1 MEGLKQ
7 RFQAF
12 MNNRWLVL
20 VAAIWIQSCTAS
32 GYLFGSIS
40 PIIKSSL
47 NYNQRQLSLLGVAK
61 NVGVS
66 VGFLAAFLCEIL
78 PSWCSLLLGA
88 LHNFIGYG
96 LLWLIVTG
104 KVPALPLWAMC
115 VLICLG
121 NNGDTYINTAVLVS
135 CVQNFPKS
143 RGPVVG
149 LVQGFVA
156 LSSAILTQI
165 YTTINFSDQASLI
178 FMLAVG
184 PTIVVFALMFIIRPV
199 EGHKQML
206 PSDDS
211 RFAFIYS
218 VCFLIA
224 PYLMAITLLEG
235 LVTVSHNLV
244 TAFTVVLFLLLF
256 IPIVVTFRKEPSDP
270 AREVLLPKSEQREAG
285 NSDQNAREHGVVCS
299 EVKDD
304 KSKEVDS
311 LLLRGPRIGED
322 FTLMQA
328 LITAELWLIM
338 LSLLLGTGSG
348 LTVIDN
354 LGQMSQSLG
363 YDNAHIYVPM
373 IGISSFFGRVG
384 GGFVSEIIARDHAY
398 PRPIAIAV
406 AQLVIGVGHVSF
418 AMGWPGAMYI
428 GTLLVGLGF
437 GAHWAI
443 VPTIASELFGLKKFG
458 AFYNFL
464 NLVKPVGTLVFSGV
478 IVSSIYDREAEKQA
492 HQHHLQGSIF
502 SGKSGV
508 DEPPTCKGGTGIEL
522 GGRNDQCR
530 LGTGGR
536 CGGIV
541 HRVVAGDDVP
551 VAVEDEDD
559 RVWKHVH
566 QWDSH
571 LDSRHYI
578 FPRGHHLDHGSRS
591 LILKGWCSTLKS

>member
-1 MEGLKQ
+1 MMEGLKL

-20 VAAIWIQSCTAS
+20 VAAIWIQSCAAS

-40 PIIKSSL
+40 PMIKSSL

-61 NVGVS
+61 DLGVS

-78 PSWCSLLLGA
+78 PSWCPLLLGA

-121 NNGDTYINTAVLVS
+121 NNGDTYVNTAILVS

-149 LVQGFVA
+149 LVKGFVA
-156 LSSAILTQI
+156 LSGAILTQI
-165 YTTINFSDQASLI
+165 YTAINFSNKTSLI

-184 PTIVVFALMFIIRPV
+184 PTMVVFALMFIIRPV
-199 EGHKQML
+199 EGVKQVL
-206 PSDDS
+206 PSDGS
-211 RFAFIYS
+211 RFALIYT

-244 TAFTVVLFLLLF
+244 TVFTVVLFLLLF
-256 IPIVVTFRKEPSDP
+256 IPIVSTFSEEARDP
-270 AREVLLPKSEQREAG
+270 AREALLPKTEQREAG
-285 NSDQNAREHGVVCS
+285 NSDQNAHEHEVVCS
-299 EVKDD
+299 EVEDD
-304 KSKEVDS
+304 KSEKVES
-311 LLLRGPRIGED
+311 LCPRGPRIGED

-354 LGQMSQSLG
+354 LGQMSQSVG
-363 YDNAHIYVPM
+363 YDNTHLFVSM
-373 IGISSFFGRVG
+373 MSISNFFGRVG

-406 AQLVIGVGHVSF
+406 AQLVIGAGHVFF
-418 AMGWPGAMYI
+418 ATGWPGAMYI
-428 GTLLVGLGF
+428 GTLLVGLGY
-437 GAHWAI
+437 GAHLAI
-443 VPTIASELFGLKKFG
+443 MPTIASELFGLKKFG

-478 IVSSIYDREAEKQA
+478 IVSSIYDHEAEKQA
-492 HQHHLQGSIF
+492 HQHHLPGSVF
-502 SGKSGV
+502 SGMSGV
-508 DEPPTCKGGTGIEL
+508 DEPPTCKGSICFFL
-522 GGRNDQCR
+522 SSF
-530 LGTGGR
+530 
-536 CGGIV
+536 IM
-541 HRVVAGDDVP
+541 AGVCLIA
-551 VAVEDEDD
+551 AVLSTILVY
-559 RVWKHVH
+559 RTKTLYA
-566 QWDSH
+566 H
-571 LDSRHYI
+571 LYGKSR
-578 FPRGHHLDHGSRS
+578 
-591 LILKGWCSTLKS
+591 T